1 MVGGGVTG
9 KTVVRFL
16 VVGAA
21 LACLVLEKSG
31 LAIAETQLVR
41 PEIPG
46 YETPDW
52 EGPLRQ
58 AVPRTLAAEYADLAI
73 LAFGLILASYFAL
86 RLRSRRWLILLA
98 IGAVVWLGFLRKG
111 CICSVGAIQNVVLSL
126 SSPGYTVPFFV
137 VLIFV
142 LPLVFTL
149 LFGRTFCAA
158 VCPLGAFQELLA
170 LYPVRI
176 PQWVDDVVGLL
187 AHIYLGLAIVVTS
200 ISGAFLICQY
210 DPVVSFFRLGGNWE
224 IWLFSFGVIL
234 LGIFIARPYCRF
246 LCPLGAIFRIF
257 SPFSRWH
264 LRIPPEPCI
273 LCRLCEGVCP
283 YNAIRRPTEVESGRA
298 ERVSGSLI
306 YGTLLVIGGLLVI
319 FPLLGYGMGP
329 TVSRLDRRVQ
339 LAERV
344 WQEET
349 GLVEGTT
356 DASEVFRRSGIPIAE
371 LYRQAAEVEGKYRTG
386 MAILGFWVASVLAGK
401 WIQLRFPFP
410 RTEYEP
416 ERGKCFSC
424 GRCLRFCPLERKRLG
439 LLDAESLDVYVAQ
452 QFGRTG
458 DKAR

>member
-1 MVGGGVTG
+1 MVRGRVTG
-9 KTVVRFL
+9 KTAVRLL
-16 VVGAA
+16 VVTAV

-46 YETPDW
+46 YKTPDW
-52 EGPLRQ
+52 EAPLQQ
-58 AVPRTLAAEYADLAI
+58 ATPRTLAAEYFDLTI
-73 LAFGLILASYFAL
+73 LGLGLILASYFAL
-86 RLRSRRWLILLA
+86 RLRSRRWLLLLA
-98 IGAVVWLGFLRKG
+98 VGAVVWLGFLRKG
-111 CICSVGAIQNVVLSL
+111 CICSIGAIQNVVLSL
-126 SSPGYTVPFFV
+126 STASYTVPMFV

-176 PQWVDDVVGLL
+176 PQWVDDVLGLL
-187 AHIYLGLAIVVTS
+187 AHIFLGLAIVVTS
-200 ISGAFLICQY
+200 ISGVFVICQY
-210 DPVVSFFRLGGNWE
+210 DPMVSFFRLGGSWE
-224 IWLFSFGVIL
+224 IWLFSFGVVL
-234 LGIFIARPYCRF
+234 LGIFVARPYCRF
-246 LCPLGAIFRIF
+246 LCPLGAIFRIL

-283 YNAIRRPTEVESGRA
+283 YNAIRRPTELESARGGGRSRSA
-298 ERVSGSLI
+298 LYE
-306 YGTLLVIGGLLVI
+306 TLVGLGCILVL
-319 FPLLGYGMGP
+319 FPLLAYGMGP
-329 TVSRLDRRVQ
+329 AVSRLDRRVQ

-356 DASEVFRRSGIPIAE
+356 DASEVFRRSGIAVTE
-371 LYRQAAEVEGKYRTG
+371 LYRQAAEVEEKYRTG
-386 MAILGFWVASVLAGK
+386 MAILGFWVALVLAGK

-439 LLDAESLDVYVAQ
+439 LLDAESLDVYIAEQ
-452 QFGRTG
+452 LNRTRG
-458 DKAR
+458 EKH